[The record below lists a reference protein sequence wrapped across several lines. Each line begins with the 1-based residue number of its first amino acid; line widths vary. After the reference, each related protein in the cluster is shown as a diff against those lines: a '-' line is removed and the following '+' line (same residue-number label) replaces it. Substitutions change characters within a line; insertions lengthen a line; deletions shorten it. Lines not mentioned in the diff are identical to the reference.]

1 MEKRPKTIKE
11 KSCGIIII
19 HENDFLL
26 LHYPQG
32 HWDFVK
38 GHVEPEEDE
47 LQTALRELKEESG
60 ISDVKIVEGFREEMH
75 YFFTHEGQLISKIV
89 VFFLGRV
96 GDRAVEISHEHQNFD
111 WLPFNEA
118 KKRLTFKNAQE
129 ILEKAYNFLV

>member
-1 MEKRPKTIKE
+1 MEKRSKTIKE
-11 KSCGIIII
+11 KSCGILIV
-19 HENDFLL
+19 HDEDFLL

-38 GHVEPEEDE
+38 GHVEPDEDE
-47 LQTALRELKEESG
+47 LETALRELEEESG
-60 ISDVKIVEGFREEMH
+60 IKDVAVLDGFREEMH
-75 YFFTHEGQLISKIV
+75 YFFKHEGQTISKTV

-111 WLPFNEA
+111 WLPFKEA
-118 KKRLTFKNAQE
+118 KERLTFNNAKE